1 MKLFTYFSTTQ
12 KTKATETRVQE
23 QSDLIAQLKAE
34 IERMKKEAN
43 DSREVNSVLL
53 NTFSMTFIRLRFSK
67 QIACESA
74 MHD

>member
-1 MKLFTYFSTTQ
+1 MLELSLRFAYIFKLFTYFLTHQ

-43 DSREVNSVLL
+43 DSREVNSGL
-53 NTFSMTFIRLRFSK
+53 FADFITPN
-67 QIACESA
+67 
-74 MHD
+74 